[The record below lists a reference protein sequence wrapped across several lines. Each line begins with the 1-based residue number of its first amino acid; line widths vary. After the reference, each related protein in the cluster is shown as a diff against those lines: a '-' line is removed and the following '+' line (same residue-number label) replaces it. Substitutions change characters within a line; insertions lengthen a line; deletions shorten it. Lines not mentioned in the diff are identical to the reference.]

1 MSAAAGLQHSAMS
14 LRSRLLVR
22 LRDRFG
28 GAVPL
33 RLVFWDGEA
42 FDLAPAPQVTLALAS
57 PRLVRFFATGN
68 IGRLAQA
75 YVEGELAV
83 EGRLQDILRIGI
95 ALAEALGRVPLLRRA
110 SALVRHLPRVR
121 HSRARDARHVRYHY
135 DVSNDFYRLWL
146 DRHMIYSCAYFAD
159 GGEDLDT
166 AQEQKLDHI
175 CRKLRL
181 AAGERLLD
189 IGCGWGGLVCWAA
202 KHYGIEA
209 VGITLSPAQSEEA
222 LERARAQGLAGQ
234 VEIRIADY
242 RDIAGSAEFDK
253 IVSVGMYEH
262 VGTQNL
268 PAYFALIARLLR
280 PGGLF
285 LNHGIAAAERDGQA
299 LGPPGGEFIDRFVF
313 PGGELPHLSRVLY
326 EVAGA
331 GLEFL
336 DLEDLRSH
344 YPPTLIHWVRRL
356 ENAREAAIAAAG
368 IERWRIWRMYMAAM
382 AVAFDR
388 GWLTVAQLLAQKP
401 LADGPAP
408 RLLNRA
414 YQYLPGTELS
424 LSGPLD
430 WGDL

>member
-1 MSAAAGLQHSAMS
+1 
-14 LRSRLLVR
+14 
-22 LRDRFG
+22 
-28 GAVPL
+28 
-33 RLVFWDGEA
+33 
-42 FDLAPAPQVTLALAS
+42 VTLTLNS
-57 PRLVRFFATGN
+57 PRLVRHFMTGN

-83 EGRLQDILRIGI
+83 EGRLQDILRVGI
-95 ALAEALGRVPLLRRA
+95 ALAEAVGRVPLVRRTA
-110 SALVRHLPRVR
+110 ALARHLPRRR
-121 HSRARDARHVRYHY
+121 HSRTRDARDVRYHY
-135 DVSNDFYRLWL
+135 DVPSDFYRLWL
-146 DRHMIYSCAYFAD
+146 DRHMVYSCAYFAR

-181 AAGERLLD
+181 APGERLLD

-202 KHYGIEA
+202 EHYGIEA
-209 VGITLSPAQSEEA
+209 VGVTLSAPQAEEA
-222 LERARAQGLAGQ
+222 RERAAAQGLAGR
-234 VEIRIADY
+234 VEIRVADY
-242 RDIAGSAEFDK
+242 RDLVGHEEFDK

-262 VGTQNL
+262 VGIANL
-268 PAYFALIARLLR
+268 PGYFALIARLLR
-280 PGGLF
+280 PGGLL
-285 LNHGIAAAERDGQA
+285 LNHGIAAAQRDGQA

-336 DLEDLRSH
+336 DLEDWRPH
-344 YPPTLIHWVRRL
+344 YPPTLLHWVRRL
-356 ENAREAAIAAAG
+356 EDAKEAVIAAAG

-401 LADGPAP
+401 LGDGPAP
-408 RLLNRA
+408 RPLSRS
-414 YQYLPGTELS
+414 YQYLPGTEAP

-430 WGDL
+430 WDDL